1 MKETLSTI
9 SQRTGFSIT
18 TISRVLSGKSRQ
30 YRISEDTR
38 KKIMEE
44 AERSNYYPNI
54 IAQNLRTNKTN
65 TIGVLMHSVANPYFA
80 EMASVIISEANTKHY
95 TTIVIDSLESETNQ
109 RKSLLTLI
117 SRQVD
122 GIIAAPCGSDPTL
135 FEEINRQ
142 NIPIILIDRF
152 FEGTGLPYV
161 TTNNYLGGVE
171 GANFLIKNGHKDIIC
186 IQGATASTPN
196 KKRVAGYID
205 AMKTAGL
212 DDQIRI
218 VGNDFSI
225 QNGYFETKILLGSKP
240 RPTAIFAL
248 SNTIGLGAI
257 KAIREAGL
265 KIPDDISV
273 ISFDNN
279 IHMDYLTPPITRVG
293 QPVEE
298 MAKLAT
304 RLLFECID
312 SEKRI
317 STQLE
322 LSPELISRESVKT
335 ETAEA
340 VRRS

>member
-30 YRISEDTR
+30 YRISEETR

-44 AERSNYYPNI
+44 AERCNYSPNI

-65 TIGVLMHSVANPYFA
+65 TIGVLMPSVANPYFA

-161 TTNNYLGGVE
+161 TTNNYLGGIE
-171 GANFLIKNGHKDIIC
+171 GANFLIKNGHKDIAC
-186 IQGATASTPN
+186 IQGAVTSTPN
-196 KKRVAGYID
+196 KKRVAGYME
-205 AMKTAGL
+205 ALKRHGL
-212 DDQIRI
+212 EDRAII
-218 VGNDFSI
+218 VGDDFSI
-225 QNGYFETKILLGSKP
+225 QNGYLETKILLGGTP

-265 KIPDDISV
+265 VIPDDISV
-273 ISFDNN
+273 VSFDNN
-279 IHMDYLTPPITRVG
+279 IHMDFLTPPITRVG

-304 RLLFECID
+304 KLLFECIESD
-312 SEKRI
+312 KRI
-317 STQLE
+317 STHLE
-322 LSPELISRESVKT
+322 LSPELISRSSVKVQT
-335 ETAEA
+335 
-340 VRRS
+340 V